1 MEIYYYSDPT
11 SSDVKLHH
19 LEMQVIEKIEGE
31 LPWRWHTEKPDESMV
46 DPIWDNNANGWV
58 ENDPT
63 SKTQII
69 ANLQDKVETQ
79 DKQLEQMN
87 KNQETS
93 LTSISKN
100 QAEMLKMMAPLLANG
115 GKPNV

>member
-1 MEIYYYSDPT
+1 MTEETYSTYYYSDPT
-11 SSDVKLHH
+11 SSDSNMHH
-19 LEMQVIEKIEGE
+19 LVIQSILKLDD
-31 LPWRWHTEKPDESMV
+31 LPWRWHAEKPDESMV
-46 DPIWDNNANGWV
+46 DPIWDNKTNGWV

-69 ANLQDKVETQ
+69 ANLQTKA
-79 DKQLEQMN
+79 KQLEQMN

-100 QAEMLKMMAPLLANG
+100 QAEMLKMMAPLLAKG
-115 GKPNV
+115 GKTNA